1 MAVLSLRPGRL
12 VPLSAVLV
20 AVVVVVWAV
29 AIVPRWIRRYDDVS
43 DAAGYPPVPS
53 QTRVLTRR
61 RPPLPTVRFGPAATP
76 TLPTPARTSTRS
88 PAPTPSLVMPASGV
102 RPNQEARLRRRRL
115 LILTGLVAVVLAA
128 AAGTAVGVLPWP
140 VPLAASGLLAVYVL
154 GLRRLALQAA
164 YDRRRSVGR
173 RAPEWAADAFAD
185 DFEEYGEYEEYAT
198 VGAEPTRDRW
208 AVISERPGVDVI
220 AIADAAHRDLDAES
234 ERAAPPAEEPAVRQR
249 PAAAM
254 GRPWRPVPV
263 PLPTYVT
270 AGPAPR
276 VVDEWAEED
285 DEALPGDPAAYGL
298 GGRQRRRAVGG

>member
-1 MAVLSLRPGRL
+1 MAVLSLCPGRL

-29 AIVPRWIRRYDDVS
+29 AIVPRWIRRYDVS

-61 RPPLPTVRFGPAATP
+61 TPPLPTVRFGPAAVP
-76 TLPTPARTSTRS
+76 AAPTPARTPVTVAR
-88 PAPTPSLVMPASGV
+88 AAGV
-102 RPNQEARLRRRRL
+102 RPSPEARLRRRRL
-115 LILTGLVAVVLAA
+115 FILTGLVTVVLAA

-164 YDRRRSVGR
+164 YDRQRSLGRSVP
-173 RAPEWAADAFAD
+173 AWVD
-185 DFEEYGEYEEYAT
+185 DVYDDEYAT
-198 VGAEPTRDRW
+198 VGAEPADDRRP
-208 AVISERPGVDVI
+208 AVSERSGLDVI
-220 AIADAAHRDLDAES
+220 AIADAAHRDLDDES
-234 ERAAPPAEEPAVRQR
+234 GRAAPPVEEPAVARR
-249 PAAAM
+249 PAAAT

-285 DEALPGDPAAYGL
+285 DDALPGDPAAYGL
-298 GGRQRRRAVGG
+298 GDRQRRRAVGS